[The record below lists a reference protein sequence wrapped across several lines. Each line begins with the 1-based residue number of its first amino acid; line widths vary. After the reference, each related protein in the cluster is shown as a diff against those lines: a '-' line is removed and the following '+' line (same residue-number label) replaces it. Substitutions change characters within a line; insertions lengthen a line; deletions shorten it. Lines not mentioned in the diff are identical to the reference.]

1 MEIKLTPAEA
11 EEYFYNALCNG
22 LGYFQ
27 QYGVEVDFTK
37 EAYSKA
43 KKRLEKNPTNFSE
56 MRSSIC
62 YEDVLMEILRGGD
75 KLTIA
80 DQENDDPDLNV
91 SITLADVHERVA
103 KTPFKHLMDMVN
115 ENDDADTGDVILQSV
130 FFQDIIFG

>member
-11 EEYFYNALCNG
+11 EQYFYNALCNG

-37 EAYSKA
+37 QAYQKA
-43 KKRLEKNPTNFSE
+43 KKRIEKRKDSC
-56 MRSSIC
+56 C

-75 KLTIA
+75 KLEVI
-80 DQENDDPDLNV
+80 DENDDPDLNV

-103 KTPFKHLMDMVN
+103 KTPIKHLMDMVN
-115 ENDDADTGDVILQSV
+115 ENDDAETGDVILQSV
-130 FFQDIIFG
+130 FFQDVIFG